1 MRGYRLMD
9 IQKLRDQ
16 LIIDEGV
23 RYRIYFDT
31 KGRPTMGIGHLIT
44 KKDPEYCHAQELSLK
59 RVSKVEISKE
69 RADELFKQDL
79 EICIDNCKKAFLNF
93 DKMKEELQLIIAN
106 MMFNLGITKF
116 KKFENLIAAINK
128 KNYSKAADEM
138 KDSLWYK
145 ETKGRAARLTQ
156 EMRNLV

>member
-1 MRGYRLMD
+1 MN

-23 RYRIYFDT
+23 KYRIYFDT
-31 KGRPTMGIGHLIT
+31 KGRATMGIGHLIT
-44 KKDPEYCHAQELSLK
+44 RKDPEYYYAQDLSLK
-59 RVSKVEISKE
+59 RVIRVAISKE
-69 RADELFKQDL
+69 RVEELFKEDI
-79 EICIDNCKKAFLNF
+79 EICLGDCRKVFPKF

-116 KKFENLIAAINK
+116 KKFDDLIEAINK
-128 KNYSKAADEM
+128 KNYSKAMDEM

-145 ETKGRAARLTQ
+145 EVKGRANRLVK
-156 EMRNLV
+156 EMNSLI